1 MSFVIGAT
9 SKREQRERGKAGE
22 DQMFYHISSIKV
34 GATGV
39 HGLKHAHQLSAERV
53 SYWAGVVVVVVFLTT
68 TLVAII
74 LSPSCV

>member
-1 MSFVIGAT
+1 
-9 SKREQRERGKAGE
+9 
-22 DQMFYHISSIKV
+22 MFYHISFVKV

-39 HGLKHAHQLSAERV
+39 HGLKNARQLSAERV